1 MSTALLLLLSHMD
14 GPERD
19 TAWDHCSSSSTNTVW
34 FLEWGSRKKPNPHQL
49 HLSVV
54 TSETQNKVSAGP
66 YEQVATQP
74 HRKQI
79 LRFVNRGLEVSL
91 LGNSMGEMTTWAH
104 IFHCTSCAQGRRA
117 QEVRHH
123 VRHWRISS
131 TFLKQNSMYLPLKTD
146 ASSCTLCGGLAMAQG

>member
-1 MSTALLLLLSHMD
+1 M
-14 GPERD
+14 G
-19 TAWDHCSSSSTNTVW
+19 
-34 FLEWGSRKKPNPHQL
+34 FQKKTQPAPVAS
-49 HLSVV
+49 SVV

-74 HRKQI
+74 RSKQI

-104 IFHCTSCAQGRRA
+104 IFHWTSRAQGRRA

-123 VRHWRISS
+123 VRHWRTSS

-146 ASSCTLCGGLAMAQG
+146 ASSCTHCGGLAMAQG